1 MGSNTFKQ
9 LKERQSKSKYTERQA
24 QDSPLVK
31 GVKGFLK
38 WAGIGTAANIAS
50 GAAVSAV
57 GFTKAGVAAGS
68 VAAGVQSTIGL
79 VKAGS
84 LFAGLQSVGAV
95 GAGFLS
101 FPVIGAVALVGGGW
115 ALGKAIFKNNK
126 HKHQ

>member
-1 MGSNTFKQ
+1 MGSKHSNN
-9 LKERQSKSKYTERQA
+9 LKKDNQGQAPKKDKSQGN
-24 QDSPLVK
+24 PWVK

-38 WAGIGTAANIAS
+38 LAGIGTAANVAS

-57 GFTKAGVAAGS
+57 GFTKAGIAAGS

-84 LFAGLQSVGAV
+84 VFAGLQSVGAV
-95 GAGFLS
+95 GAGLLS